1 MAVILDGGLADD
13 SQALEAILSL
23 LIRLTEHNLLCGTM
37 WNSQKYVFAN
47 TYVWRKHLRVTST
60 ICYMAWL
67 NLTYLE

>member
-1 MAVILDGGLADD
+1 MAVILVGGSADD
-13 SQALEAILSL
+13 SQALEASLSSR
-23 LIRLTEHNLLCGTM
+23 ICLTDHNLPCGTM